1 MFYRNFM
8 RLLPETSEKSISL
21 VSMRISWPSV
31 SSTLRVSFV
40 PEREKSVN
48 TIINELLIMEARTL
62 LSSTKSTVGDIASQ
76 LGFSDAAG
84 FCKFFKRNMGQTPLN
99 YRKGLWI

>member
-1 MFYRNFM
+1 
-8 RLLPETSEKSISL
+8 
-21 VSMRISWPSV
+21 
-31 SSTLRVSFV
+31 
-40 PEREKSVN
+40 
-48 TIINELLIMEARTL
+48 MEARTL

-84 FCKFFKRNMGQTPLN
+84 FCKFFKRNMVQTPLN